1 MIIELGGERVRLA
14 GSAELT
20 GPAAEL
26 AQASAPT
33 NTLKAYAGHLR
44 RLEDFCRANG
54 LDPWQPVS
62 VADYLAACHTAQHHA
77 ADTLAQAAS
86 AIRCAY
92 RATGRNDRH
101 DAWRQVIK
109 GARNAIASDKTR
121 RGASEAPPLRIDA
134 LRDAT
139 RALYAA
145 LHEGPRLQAPRAARD
160 RALLLIGFLSGLR
173 KTELVALDMDDVTTS
188 KDGMTLRVRGTK
200 NHRSTVFQVT
210 IGRGRIGPAT
220 CPVAAWEDWTDQRP
234 ACLPTLSAPAWLSTG
249 RSGRMTARRI
259 GAGHSI
265 ERILHRALRLA
276 RVEDPTRYTAHSLR
290 AGLATELSEAGVT
303 LAQVANAGRWDSVD
317 TVLRYARRA
326 RRWQD
331 SPLRS
336 LDY

>member
-26 AQASAPT
+26 AEASAPT

-44 RLEDFCRANG
+44 RLDTFCQANG

-86 AIRCAY
+86 AIRAAY
-92 RATGRNDRH
+92 RATGRPDRQE
-101 DAWRQVIK
+101 AWRQVIK
-109 GARNAIASDKTR
+109 GARQAIAT
-121 RGASEAPPLRIDA
+121 RGATTREAPPVRLDA

-139 RALYAA
+139 RALYAE

-210 IGRGRIGPAT
+210 IGRGRIGRAT
-220 CPVAAWEDWTDQRP
+220 CPVAAWEDWTQQRP
-234 ACLPTLSAPAWLSTG
+234 AFLPTLSAPAWLSTG
-249 RSGRMTARRI
+249 RSGRLTACRI

-276 RVEDPTRYTAHSLR
+276 RIEDPTRYTAHSLR